1 MGRTWGGQGGGRLR
15 RPSGDERYASRRPH
29 HVNYMYFTIS
39 KTPRIII
46 WVQNGPEFC
55 ARVTRETSQRT
66 STRTPTGCSQSVHT
80 RVATRT
86 QHASTHG
93 PSAKAHGA
101 APGSP
106 RMTLRLQI
114 APRWRPEACSGAPRG
129 DAGDLPLR
137 PPSTPTVVLEGG
149 RSGDAALQN
158 APCGDGA
165 HVSQRL
171 RGVVGAARAE
181 RARSP
186 SPCSPR
192 SQSATPRMKID
203 QPARARS
210 SHDLRKR
217 TRSSQLAESITK
229 ICGSFA
235 MDRGKSSALTIQHC
249 RRSSNGRCGVGNTHL
264 SFHLGRNSSS
274 TIDTGLSFR

>member
-1 MGRTWGGQGGGRLR
+1 MTS
-15 RPSGDERYASRRPH
+15 PCAPPH
-29 HVNYMYFTIS
+29 
-39 KTPRIII
+39 
-46 WVQNGPEFC
+46 
-55 ARVTRETSQRT
+55 
-66 STRTPTGCSQSVHT
+66 
-80 RVATRT
+80 
-86 QHASTHG
+86 
-93 PSAKAHGA
+93 
-101 APGSP
+101 
-106 RMTLRLQI
+106 
-114 APRWRPEACSGAPRG
+114 PRWCWRGRGQAGRRCRVLRG
-129 DAGDLPLR
+129 D
-137 PPSTPTVVLEGG
+137 
-149 RSGDAALQN
+149 
-158 APCGDGA
+158 
-165 HVSQRL
+165 VSKRL

-217 TRSSQLAESITK
+217 TRSRQRAESITK

-264 SFHLGRNSSS
+264 SFHLEIATARARS
-274 TIDTGLSFR
+274 TRP